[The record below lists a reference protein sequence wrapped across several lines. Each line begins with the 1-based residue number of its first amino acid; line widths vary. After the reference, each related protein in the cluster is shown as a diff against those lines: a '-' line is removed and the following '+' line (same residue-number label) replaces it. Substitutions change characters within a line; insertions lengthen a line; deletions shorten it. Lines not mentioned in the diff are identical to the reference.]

1 MMMMMMM
8 MVMMM
13 MMMMMMMTV
22 HLASI
27 RSNLAETWLS
37 TAAASS
43 SGIFLLGL
51 TPARILMIMMIA
63 IMIIITMIIMII
75 IAAMIAIMIIIANII
90 FIEPDAAA
98 KLIPHTVGLAVDGHV
113 C

>member
-1 MMMMMMM
+1 
-8 MVMMM
+8 M

-51 TPARILMIMMIA
+51 TPARNLMIVMIA
-63 IMIIITMIIMII
+63 IMIIITMMI
-75 IAAMIAIMIIIANII
+75 IAAMIAIMIIIAHIIFI

>member
-1 MMMMMMM
+1 MMMMMMIMIMM
-8 MVMMM
+8 MVMMI
-13 MMMMMMMTV
+13 MTV

-63 IMIIITMIIMII
+63 IMIIITMIIMVI
-75 IAAMIAIMIIIANII
+75 IAAMIAIMIIIANIIFI

>member
-1 MMMMMMM
+1 
-8 MVMMM
+8 M

-51 TPARILMIMMIA
+51 TPARNLMIVMIA
-63 IMIIITMIIMII
+63 IMIIITMMI
-75 IAAMIAIMIIIANII
+75 IAAMIAIMIIIANIIFI

>member
-1 MMMMMMM
+1 MMMI
-8 MVMMM
+8 
-13 MMMMMMMTV
+13 MMMMMMTV

-51 TPARILMIMMIA
+51 TPARILMIVMIA
-63 IMIIITMIIMII
+63 IMIIITMMI
-75 IAAMIAIMIIIANII
+75 IAAMIAIMIIIANIIFI

>member
-1 MMMMMMM
+1 
-8 MVMMM
+8 M

-51 TPARILMIMMIA
+51 TPARILMIVMIA
-63 IMIIITMIIMII
+63 IMIIITMMI
-75 IAAMIAIMIIIANII
+75 IAAMIAIMIIIAHIIFI

>member
-1 MMMMMMM
+1 MMMMIMT
-8 MVMMM
+8 
-13 MMMMMMMTV
+13 TV

-63 IMIIITMIIMII
+63 IMIMIMLITSIMMIVIIT
-75 IAAMIAIMIIIANII
+75 
-90 FIEPDAAA
+90 
-98 KLIPHTVGLAVDGHV
+98 
-113 C
+113 

>member
-1 MMMMMMM
+1 ML
-8 MVMMM
+8 M

-51 TPARILMIMMIA
+51 TPARILMMIA
-63 IMIIITMIIMII
+63 IMIMNTMMIMII
-75 IAAMIAIMIIIANII
+75 IAAMIAIMIIIANIIFI